1 MFLSTMS
8 VRCARVL
15 KLALVPLAAAG
26 LVACSTTLDMD
37 AVGTSVKEGMKSQLA
52 MEIAS
57 VDCPKETMTAKAG
70 ATFECIATPKEGG
83 RVVVLVTQKDDKGS
97 VDWKT
102 TKTEGLLD
110 LQIVEAS
117 IKQGLKDQASIDA
130 SVSCGQRWKGAKTG
144 GTFECQATAADG
156 QKAAIDVTMT
166 DGEGAI
172 SWKLREQ

>member
-1 MFLSTMS
+1 MFLSTTS
-8 VRCARVL
+8 VRFARVAR
-15 KLALVPLAAAG
+15 LALLLFAAAG
-26 LVACSTTLDMD
+26 IVACSTTLDMD
-37 AVGTSVKEGMKSQLA
+37 AVGKSVSEAMKSQLD

-97 VDWKT
+97 IDWKT

-110 LQIVEAS
+110 LRLVEAS

-144 GTFECQATAADG
+144 DKFECQATTPDG
-156 QKAAIDVTMT
+156 QKAAIDVTTT
-166 DGEGAI
+166 DGEGNI